1 MDEDGRM
8 YITRKQYVGCVQD
21 IGKRIGDQDDDQE
34 QQAEDNAEQIEHLL
48 SLFSQADNTNRG

>member
-1 MDEDGRM
+1 M